1 MRLIRYL
8 TFDPFLFMQ
17 DQHEMPLSL
26 KCLQY
31 GKMGESLVFFYRCA
45 WALGL
50 SLVQLPVTC
59 SAVPLN
65 HTASDGK
72 LDEGLGMRLHFK
84 CLRWEIGRYMVSTT
98 ECNSFK

>member
-31 GKMGESLVFFYRCA
+31 GKMGEGLVSFYRCA

-50 SLVQLPVTC
+50 KTEKKNRHIRPQTC
-59 SAVPLN
+59 SYVAGGNSYTQSVEHELN
-65 HTASDGK
+65 DA
-72 LDEGLGMRLHFK
+72 
-84 CLRWEIGRYMVSTT
+84 
-98 ECNSFK
+98 